1 MVVKQALASSQICAY
16 VFSLY
21 PCLSDLEIS
30 DAACIHL
37 RSLEVGEQ
45 GIKVLVELD
54 KPLLHI
60 SYLLLGPLRLP
71 LLQSR
76 RILQL
81 GQIVDNPEQKMFCE
95 IRNGISCRGSCLQ
108 PHPSLPLS
116 RWHRT
121 PGIHPSLKVQTITRG
136 AGVRASDAVC
146 CLLRLL
152 IEHGR
157 GDVEVIAHLLHKWY
171 RQGVATDGLAR
182 DEGALRGS

>member
-1 MVVKQALASSQICAY
+1 MHAARAKPTRLEARAYGEHNKNTVDVVVKQALASSQICAY

-30 DAACIHL
+30 DAACIHF

-76 RILQL
+76 CILQL
-81 GQIVDNPEQKMFCE
+81 GQIVDNPEQK
-95 IRNGISCRGSCLQ
+95 IVL
-108 PHPSLPLS
+108 
-116 RWHRT
+116 
-121 PGIHPSLKVQTITRG
+121 
-136 AGVRASDAVC
+136 
-146 CLLRLL
+146 
-152 IEHGR
+152 
-157 GDVEVIAHLLHKWY
+157 
-171 RQGVATDGLAR
+171 
-182 DEGALRGS
+182 